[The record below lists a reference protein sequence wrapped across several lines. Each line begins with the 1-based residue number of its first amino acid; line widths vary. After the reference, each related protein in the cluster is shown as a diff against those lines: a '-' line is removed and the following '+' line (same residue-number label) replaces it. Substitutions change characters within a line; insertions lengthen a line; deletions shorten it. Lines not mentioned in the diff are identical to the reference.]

1 MSIKTK
7 EAYRLNNK
15 NRSISTPRKAMI
27 RMSSLRLK
35 VSQIKKLL
43 KRLQRLN
50 LLDNKTVDYHKT
62 RTICNNQL
70 SDSSKVTIYRTSYHI
85 RAFS

>member
-15 NRSISTPRKAMI
+15 NRSISTPRKAMN
-27 RMSSLRLK
+27 LR
-35 VSQIKKLL
+35 VSQIKNLL

-70 SDSSKVTIYRTSYHI
+70 SDSSKVTIYRTSNHI
-85 RAFS
+85 RTFS